1 MISRSEQEWPLEYT
15 RTITYNIGPRQ
26 RNRQARAVTL
36 SAYLLFHASNPC
48 WLHAR
53 PVDILDIESSLRG
66 GDALEYDHDSEEE
79 LYGE

>member
-1 MISRSEQEWPLEYT
+1 MINRSEQEWPPEYT
-15 RTITYNIGPRQ
+15 GDTIHVLTSL
-26 RNRQARAVTL
+26 VEDTL
-36 SAYLLFHASNPC
+36 SRQAYLLFHASNPC